1 MITEEGLMFE
11 SMSDLLKQIAL
22 GEDSVLEQ
30 KTIEFS
36 EKTQS

>member
-1 MITEEGLMFE
+1 MFE